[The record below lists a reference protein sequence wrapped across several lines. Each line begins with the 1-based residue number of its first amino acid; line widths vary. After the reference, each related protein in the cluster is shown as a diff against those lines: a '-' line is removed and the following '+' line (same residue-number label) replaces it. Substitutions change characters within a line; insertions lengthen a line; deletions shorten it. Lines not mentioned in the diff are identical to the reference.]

1 MGLLDR
7 LTQGAAQ
14 RPGGTPS
21 SDDDAPIARYRY
33 MLKTAPP
40 ETIEQA
46 HAEAFA
52 QITPEQR
59 RRVLEE
65 LSNATPALERPAF
78 SHAADSPGELAR
90 LATRAEIRQP
100 GVLERV
106 FGRVQPGPAAASM
119 GPSMGA
125 MFGGTLLS
133 SMAGTV
139 LGSMI
144 AQHFFNS
151 HPDALHQFGGFPDA
165 STSGSD
171 FSDRVSSTLAGNDS
185 DPSTDGDS
193 SDDAIFGD
201 SDTELGGGDFDS
213 GGDFGGDTFDV

>member
-1 MGLLDR
+1 
-7 LTQGAAQ
+7 
-14 RPGGTPS
+14 
-21 SDDDAPIARYRY
+21 

-52 QITPEQR
+52 QLTPEQR

-165 STSGSD
+165 STSSD

-185 DPSTDGDS
+185 DASTGGDS
-193 SDDAIFGD
+193 SDDGIFRD
-201 SDTELGGGDFDS
+201 SDTDPGGGDFDS
-213 GGDFGGDTFDV
+213 GGDFGDTFDV

>member
-7 LTQGAAQ
+7 FREGAGEQRLQGQAAM
-14 RPGGTPS
+14 
-21 SDDDAPIARYRY
+21 SDDAAAIARYRY
-33 MLKTAPP
+33 MLRTAPP

-52 QITPEQR
+52 TLTPEQR

-65 LSNATPALERPAF
+65 LRAATPAAERPALER
-78 SHAADSPGELAR
+78 AADNPGELAR
-90 LATRAEIRQP
+90 MATRAEIREP
-100 GVLERV
+100 GALERV
-106 FGRVQPGPAAASM
+106 FGRTQPMGIA

-125 MFGGTLLS
+125 VLGGTLLS

-144 AQHFFNS
+144 AQHFFNT

-165 STSGSD
+165 GGHD
-171 FSDRVSSTLAGNDS
+171 FSDRVSSTLADS
-185 DPSTDGDS
+185 QSHDPSDDEGGDS
-193 SDDAIFGD
+193 GDFGD
-201 SDTELGGGDFDS
+201 GDFD
-213 GGDFGGDTFDV
+213 GGADFGDTFDV

>member
-14 RPGGTPS
+14 RPAGAPS
-21 SDDDAPIARYRY
+21 SEDDAAIARYRY

-40 ETIEQA
+40 QTIEQA
-46 HAEAFA
+46 HAEAFS
-52 QITPEQR
+52 QLTPEQR
-59 RRVLEE
+59 GRVLEE

-106 FGRVQPGPAAASM
+106 FGRVQPGAATAM

-151 HPDALHQFGGFPDA
+151 HPDALHQFGAFPDS

-171 FSDRVSSTLAGNDS
+171 FSDRVSSTLAGNDAHT
-185 DPSTDGDS
+185 STEGS
-193 SDDAIFGD
+193 SDDGIFGD
-201 SDTELGGGDFDS
+201 SDTDLGGGDFDS

>member
-7 LTQGAAQ
+7 FREGAGVG
-14 RPGGTPS
+14 RPGGQAAVG
-21 SDDDAPIARYRY
+21 DDEAAIARYRY

-52 QITPEQR
+52 QLSPEQR
-59 RRVLEE
+59 QRVLQE
-65 LSNATPALERPAF
+65 LSDVTPPAERVAV
-78 SHAADSPGELAR
+78 ARTADSPGELAR
-90 LATRAEIRQP
+90 FATRAEIREP
-100 GVLERV
+100 GVLERI
-106 FGRVQPGPAAASM
+106 FGRVHQPAVGMA

-144 AQHFFNS
+144 AQHFFNT
-151 HPDALHQFGGFPDA
+151 HADALHQFGGFMSDA
-165 STSGSD
+165 SAGGRDFRDQDPSD
-171 FSDRVSSTLAGNDS
+171 GNDADADIAS
-185 DPSTDGDS
+185 DPGVLGDDG
-193 SDDAIFGD
+193 
-201 SDTELGGGDFDS
+201 FD
-213 GGDFGGDTFDV
+213 GGDFGGSDFGGTLDV